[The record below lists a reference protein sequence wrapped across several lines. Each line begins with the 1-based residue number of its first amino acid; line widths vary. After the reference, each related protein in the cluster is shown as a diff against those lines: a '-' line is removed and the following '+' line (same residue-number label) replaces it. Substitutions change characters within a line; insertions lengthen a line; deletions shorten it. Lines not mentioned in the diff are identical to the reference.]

1 MYRWAGP
8 APLRSFAVR
17 TRGGRL
23 SVVQCPYCGSDS
35 SVTETRIAPDGVRR
49 RRICTS
55 CKRRFTTYERV
66 GSPGLKVEKRDGSV
80 EQFDAAKLYE
90 ALRRVARRRPNV
102 KDDDLRRITRDIEA
116 TLVDA
121 GQRTVRWSAI
131 VTQALRRLEA
141 IDRRSA
147 DRLLANY
154 LDDAGDLRLDELPT
168 AEPNQLDLPG
178 TALPG
183 TTEPDD

>member
-1 MYRWAGP
+1 M
-8 APLRSFAVR
+8 
-17 TRGGRL
+17 
-23 SVVQCPYCGSDS
+23 
-35 SVTETRIAPDGVRR
+35 TETRFAPDGVRR

-55 CKRRFTTYERV
+55 CKRRFTTYEKV

-80 EQFDAAKLYE
+80 EQFDADKLQK
-90 ALRRVARRRPNV
+90 ALRRVARHRAAV

-116 TLVDA
+116 TLVDS

-141 IDRRSA
+141 LDRRAA

-154 LDDAGDLRLDELPT
+154 LDDAGDLRLEE
-168 AEPNQLDLPG
+168 AEASGEPNQLDLPG

-183 TTEPDD
+183 TAKDEDD

>member
-1 MYRWAGP
+1 
-8 APLRSFAVR
+8 
-17 TRGGRL
+17 
-23 SVVQCPYCGSDS
+23 VQCPYCGSDS
-35 SVTETRIAPDGVRR
+35 SVTETRFAPDGVRR

-55 CKRRFTTYERV
+55 CKRRFTTYEKV

-80 EQFDAAKLYE
+80 EQFDAEKLQR
-90 ALRRVARRRPNV
+90 ALRRVARHRPAV
-102 KDDDLRRITRDIEA
+102 KDDDLKRVARDIEA
-116 TLVDA
+116 TLVD
-121 GQRTVRWSAI
+121 GGKRTVRWSAI

-154 LDDAGDLRLDELPT
+154 LDDGGDLRLEE
-168 AEPNQLDLPG
+168 AGESGEPNQLDLPG

-183 TTEPDD
+183 IAGDDED